1 LAAGLLAAPRLTPVH
16 EPGTVSFFLSFPGA
30 VQAEHARA
38 LLGADGFTP
47 LDVLPPDSSADA
59 AWSLAAERELACDE
73 FDEAAARV
81 RELAATA
88 GGTLDTIAMPW
99 PEHPSR
105 VPLPGTRG

>member
-1 LAAGLLAAPRLTPVH
+1 MQ
-16 EPGTVSFFLSFPGA
+16 EPGTVTFFLYFPGP

-47 LDVLPPDSSADA
+47 LDVLPPDSAADP
-59 AWSLAAERELACDE
+59 AWSLAAERELAREE
-73 FDEAAARV
+73 FDDAVARV
-81 RELAATA
+81 REIAAAA

-105 VPLPGTRG
+105 VPPPATGG